1 MVPKHFLFELT
12 DLLLN
17 YDRVLTLLHT
27 ARVVTCVSILL
38 NTKHTKEWKYNN
50 SQYALT
56 LIPASVDD
64 TCACAR
70 FNTFK
75 QIRSQG
81 KTLRVRFNSSFSHDV
96 TKIQT

>member
-1 MVPKHFLFELT
+1 MCLYLIKYQT
-12 DLLLN
+12 
-17 YDRVLTLLHT
+17 YQ
-27 ARVVTCVSILL
+27 
-38 NTKHTKEWKYNN
+38 EWKYNN

-56 LIPASVDD
+56 LIPASVGD

-81 KTLRVRFNSSFSHDV
+81 KTLRVRFNSWFSHDV

>member
-17 YDRVLTLLHT
+17 YDRVLTLLNT

-38 NTKHTKEWKYNN
+38 NTKHTKEWKYHN

-56 LIPASVDD
+56 LIPASVGD

-70 FNTFK
+70 FNAFK

-81 KTLRVRFNSSFSHDV
+81 KTLRVRFNSWFSHDV